1 MANLNETIR
10 IQANL
15 LGFEFRFGF
24 EFAFKFAFGIIC
36 STSPQIVSSK
46 HRKATGIDINAS
58 FHFFPIKI

>member
-24 EFAFKFAFGIIC
+24 EFAFKFAFGIIY
-36 STSPQIVSSK
+36 
-46 HRKATGIDINAS
+46 
-58 FHFFPIKI
+58 FHK